1 MLAIDA
7 RLCLFHPRADEARVP
22 PKQQTRLGEC
32 RQSGLITLDYPQP
45 NRETGALRA
54 VTKEIDHVLL
64 MRSFFGDGIVRTLLR
79 RVSRAKPTSA
89 PLRF

>member
-1 MLAIDA
+1 MTEMILCRSGCQYFGNIFVAKGEVVACLLKFVNFCA
-7 RLCLFHPRADEARVP
+7 RHPREK
-22 PKQQTRLGEC
+22 PKG
-32 RQSGLITLDYPQP
+32 
-45 NRETGALRA
+45 LRA

-64 MRSFFGDGIVRTLLR
+64 TRSFFGDGIVPRLLR